1 MIRSIDLPNTAD
13 DLGFTYDADGQR
25 VQRSAGSDSTNY
37 VGGLME
43 VDLDGAT
50 VTETRKLYGFGGV
63 PVAVRTFTTTAQETT
78 YLFTD
83 HLGSVVSSW
92 NDTTNTR
99 TLTRYFPYGTERH
112 SSGEMPQDQR
122 YTGQTSDATAN
133 ASGGSGL
140 LYYNARYYDPTTAQ
154 FTQPD
159 TIVPAPANPADLNR
173 YSYVRGNPV
182 RYTDASGNDPD
193 ESYLKRGRMAGMA
206 QIRQLEQ
213 LQGQYN
219 DLTIEVEQVAA
230 QIRQV
235 ESDTGALAP
244 LALYAQLHDGLTQR
258 NEVASS
264 IRFQARHLG
273 GGGPADTPTA
283 SPYGSPP
290 GKGLW
295 EQFLEG
301 VEFGAGVLAVVAYG
315 AAIGTPCKF
324 CWQLGNW
331 LSGVSFGANT
341 VDTAGDCSSGFDT
354 AECRGGAAGLL
365 VDAATY
371 QFGGPIY
378 DPLYGE
384 VTSLLA
390 PPLAEINDHPGAL
403 GQYPSEAGIATL
415 REFVY
420 RQQ

>member
-1 MIRSIDLPNTAD
+1 MAWRPTELALDRWTRDS
-13 DLGFTYDADGQR
+13 GRHDADGQR
-25 VQRSAGSDSTNY
+25 VRRRNTLKNTYY

-43 VDLDGAT
+43 VDMNGSTT
-50 VTETRKLYGFGGV
+50 VTETRTHYSFGGL
-63 PVAVRTFTTTAQETT
+63 PVAVRTHEADEVIFM
-78 YLFTD
+78 FTD
-83 HLGSVVSSW
+83 HLGSVTSTW
-92 NDTTNTR
+92 NDTTDTL
-99 TLTRYFPYGTERH
+99 TLTRYFPYGGERH

-122 YTGQTSDATAN
+122 YTGQVSDATAN

-159 TIVPAPANPADLNR
+159 TIVPDPSTPADLNR
-173 YSYVRGNPV
+173 YSYVRDNPV
-182 RYTDASGNDPD
+182 RYTDSSGNDPD

-206 QIRQLEQ
+206 QMRQLEQ

-219 DLTIEVEQVAA
+219 DLTIEVERVAA

-273 GGGPADTPTA
+273 GGGLADTPTA
-283 SPYGSPP
+283 SPYGSQ
-290 GKGLW
+290 GLW

-315 AAIGTPCKF
+315 AAIGTPCKWV
-324 CWQLGNW
+324 CAEIGRL
-331 LSGVSFGANT
+331 LSGVSLAANA
-341 VDTAGDCSSGFDT
+341 VDTAGDCLSSRGS
-354 AECRGGAAGLL
+354 ECRGGAASILLDLATRRYGAGLE
-365 VDAATY
+365 DD
-371 QFGGPIY
+371 F
-378 DPLYGE
+378 YGE
-384 VTSLLA
+384 LASLVA
-390 PPLAEINDHPGAL
+390 PPLVEINEHPWNVP
-403 GQYPSEAGIATL
+403 PSPGGIATL

-420 RQQ
+420 R